1 VTAQAMTTLAAGPNA
16 EIMAPVM
23 DPQWG
28 AVTPPA
34 LGTGALPNSV
44 ALTPLALA
52 GEGTTSTGNSVADQI
67 VAMYFAPNTL
77 PANAW
82 VRIWT
87 HEIDTDTG
95 KRKRMNGGAGFANG
109 TGEAYVVLPL
119 PDGVGAPTDPNA
131 DPVMLSCDVMVTLS
145 GGSIHFADERFARP
159 ATVSGNKVDR
169 DAVPSGVTF
178 WIAEQGAAFT
188 VAGGQSQSGQSII
201 ALGGTDPAL
210 MDLTTLVAADMTA
223 LTLEQAVQSGDSIAL
238 TEPAYGDIPDGDLAS
253 APNGATLKKH
263 DRGALVGLEKMGRP
277 LATQERRELVAYD
290 RAGATG
296 VIGATPARNE
306 NHAAP
311 PLQTGHVGVPAAAEI
326 RGPGVALS
334 GPAADLLAPYMDERI
349 AETLADFITR
359 AATPLTAATVPTS
372 PTTWATVLE
381 TASKDMAGEGILRAA
396 LATMGPGFTPGQD
409 WQTLKGQIE
418 SASGQDIDALIDTT
432 SFEDDI
438 LATAI
443 DRVILKTRDGVKG
456 LAASLIDTI
465 NRAEDFV
472 YIETPAID
480 ALTAESG
487 AVDVVG
493 ALTTRLAARPGL
505 LVMLCVP
512 EKFLPKGPK
521 RLEEIRK
528 AGISG
533 ALNSLKSAGGDR
545 VALFSP
551 IAGPGRKGHLAATSI
566 VVDDAILMTGT
577 AHLWRRGLT
586 YDSALSVGLFDETV
600 ANGRPAAV
608 RAARMQFMA
617 DALGLP
623 VAFLPED
630 PEDCLAAIAKLNQT
644 GGGNRV
650 RPNAYPAKADT
661 TSVVDLALW
670 NPDGR

>member
-1 VTAQAMTTLAAGPNA
+1 
-16 EIMAPVM
+16 
-23 DPQWG
+23 
-28 AVTPPA
+28 
-34 LGTGALPNSV
+34 
-44 ALTPLALA
+44 
-52 GEGTTSTGNSVADQI
+52 
-67 VAMYFAPNTL
+67 
-77 PANAW
+77 
-82 VRIWT
+82 
-87 HEIDTDTG
+87 
-95 KRKRMNGGAGFANG
+95 
-109 TGEAYVVLPL
+109 
-119 PDGVGAPTDPNA
+119 
-131 DPVMLSCDVMVTLS
+131 
-145 GGSIHFADERFARP
+145 
-159 ATVSGNKVDR
+159 
-169 DAVPSGVTF
+169 
-178 WIAEQGAAFT
+178 
-188 VAGGQSQSGQSII
+188 
-201 ALGGTDPAL
+201 
-210 MDLTTLVAADMTA
+210 
-223 LTLEQAVQSGDSIAL
+223 
-238 TEPAYGDIPDGDLAS
+238 
-253 APNGATLKKH
+253 
-263 DRGALVGLEKMGRP
+263 
-277 LATQERRELVAYD
+277 
-290 RAGATG
+290 
-296 VIGATPARNE
+296 
-306 NHAAP
+306 
-311 PLQTGHVGVPAAAEI
+311 
-326 RGPGVALS
+326 
-334 GPAADLLAPYMDERI
+334 
-349 AETLADFITR
+349 
-359 AATPLTAATVPTS
+359 
-372 PTTWATVLE
+372 
-381 TASKDMAGEGILRAA
+381 LRAA

-465 NRAEDFV
+465 NR
-472 YIETPAID
+472 
-480 ALTAESG
+480 
-487 AVDVVG
+487 
-493 ALTTRLAARPGL
+493 LAARPGL

-533 ALNSLKSAGGDR
+533 ALNTLKSAGGDR